1 MKSRIIFLL
10 LLVISLVLSACENEA
25 SPSSPTDTPVELVVP
40 TSTHTSLPP
49 SPTPIPLAVSING
62 EAITLEEFEAELNRY
77 LTANESDLEIDISAA
92 RKMVLDD
99 LISQTL
105 LMQAAREQGF
115 DLSEEELSSRF
126 ENLILQAGGED
137 EFNGWMASNG
147 FDLESLKKT
156 LVRSIFAAWERD
168 QILSDV
174 PLEAPQVNLR
184 QIFLLDGDQA
194 NQILRDLESGR
205 DFATVALEI
214 DPQFGGDLG
223 WIPRNFLLH
232 KEIEEAA
239 FALQPGEFSQV
250 IETSVGYHIIQVVE
264 RDDEH
269 RLSPPARLIWQEIA
283 LRDWLD
289 QRRNE
294 SDIEIFTI
302 E

>member
-1 MKSRIIFLL
+1 ML
-10 LLVISLVLSACENEA
+10 LSACENEQA
-25 SPSSPTDTPVELVVP
+25 PSPTADTPLPIVDP
-40 TSTHTSLPP
+40 TSTPTSLPP
-49 SPTPIPLAVSING
+49 TPTPIPLAVTING
-62 EAITLEEFEAELNRY
+62 EAITLDEFDAELNRY
-77 LTANESDLEIDISAA
+77 LSANENDEEIDSSAA
-92 RKMVLDD
+92 RTIVLED

-105 LMQAAREQGF
+105 LMQAASEQGF
-115 DLSEEELSSRF
+115 ELSEEEFSTRF

-137 EFNGWMASNG
+137 EFNGWMQRNG
-147 FDLESLKKT
+147 FDIESMKNALR
-156 LVRSIFAAWERD
+156 RSIFAAWERD
-168 QILSDV
+168 QILAEV
-174 PLEAPQVNLR
+174 PLAVPQVKIR
-184 QIFLLDGDQA
+184 QIFLLDADQA

-205 DFATVALEI
+205 EFATVAFEI
-214 DPQFGGDLG
+214 DPLIGGDLG
-223 WIPRNFLLH
+223 WVPRNFLLH

-264 RDDEH
+264 VDEEH
-269 RLSPPARLIWQEIA
+269 RLSPAARLIWQEIA

>member
-194 NQILRDLESGR
+194 NQILRDLGSGR

-269 RLSPPARLIWQEIA
+269 RLSPAARLIWQEIA